1 MTFPTVPAAFDA
13 VAGAR
18 PDAVALDGAGGS
30 ITYGRLRARSDVLAG
45 ALRRRGVG
53 RGVVVGVH
61 LERSFDSITTSLA
74 VLKAGG
80 SYLPLSPEYP
90 PSRLKLLL
98 ADAGALFVVAGGV
111 PGWAGE
117 VDRQVVTLDALREEQ
132 SGEEQSGEAR
142 PGEERAGDAASGHP
156 EDVAYVMYTSGSTG
170 TPKGV
175 QVTHRNI
182 VQLVRDQRYLRF
194 EPGETFLHL
203 SPAAFDASTFEI
215 WGALLSGAR
224 LVIAPPARQALGEL
238 PELLRRRGVTAM
250 FLTTPLFH
258 ELIDRDP
265 GALDTVRQVLIG
277 GEPMSVD
284 RARLLAARRAG
295 PGGGWEGSP
304 GDGGVAN
311 VYGPTETTT
320 FATAFAL
327 SELDEGD
334 KSVPIG
340 RPLRHTR
347 VYVLGDDGS
356 PAEEGEI
363 YIGGAGVARGYL
375 GRPGPT
381 AERFLAD
388 PFAGVAGARMYR
400 SGDLGR
406 RRRDGAIE
414 FLGRA
419 DSQIKIR
426 GFRIEPVEVEEALL
440 NHPDVREAAV
450 AAVEVPDGVRLAAY
464 VVARARREQELTP
477 PGLAAYLRTVV
488 PSYMV
493 PSWFVL
499 VESLPRTV
507 TGKLDRRLLP
517 AIDPADLPRI
527 AAGQNSGQSG
537 GQNSGPNG
545 GQSDRD
551 GDDEAALSPVE
562 EQLAEIWKRV
572 LRLDSVTVDDDFFS
586 LGGDSLRILRVLAEV
601 EAGGLGLGLAELF
614 EHTTIRELAASAGDS
629 PSRDRT

>member
-1 MTFPTVPAAFDA
+1 MTSPTVPAAFDA
-13 VAGAR
+13 VAATW
-18 PDAVALDGAGGS
+18 PDAVALDGAAGS
-30 ITYGRLRARSDVLAG
+30 LTYAQLKARSDVLAG
-45 ALRRRGVG
+45 ALRRRGAG
-53 RGVVVGVH
+53 RGTVVGVH
-61 LERSFDSITTSLA
+61 LDRSFDSVVTSLA

-98 ADAGALFVVAGGV
+98 ADAGALFVVAGDV
-111 PGWAGE
+111 PAWVGE
-117 VDRQVVTLDALREEQ
+117 VDRPVVTLASLRALPRQETV
-132 SGEEQSGEAR
+132 
-142 PGEERAGDAASGHP
+142 PAAGHP
-156 EDVAYVMYTSGSTG
+156 QDVAYVMYTSGSTG

-175 QVTHRNI
+175 LVTHHNI
-182 VQLVRDQRYLRF
+182 VQLVRDQEYLRF
-194 EPGETFLHL
+194 APGETFLHL

-224 LVIAPPARQALGEL
+224 LVLAPPGRESLAEL

-265 GALDTVRQVLIG
+265 GALDAVRQVLIG

-284 RARLLAARRAG
+284 RARLLAGRRRE
-295 PGGGWEGSP
+295 PR
-304 GDGGVAN
+304 DGVVAN

-327 SELDEGD
+327 RELDEGD

-340 RPLRHTR
+340 RPLCHTR
-347 VYVLGDDGS
+347 VYVLGDDGV
-356 PAEEGEI
+356 PADEGEI

-388 PFAGVAGARMYR
+388 PFAGVPGARMYR

-406 RRRDGAIE
+406 RRPDGAIE

-450 AAVEVPDGVRLAAY
+450 VTVAVPDGVRLAAY
-464 VVARARREQELTP
+464 VVARAGSRDELTP
-477 PGLAAYLRTVV
+477 RGLAAYLRTVV
-488 PSYMV
+488 PAYMV
-493 PSWFVL
+493 PSWFVTL
-499 VESLPRTV
+499 DGLPRTV
-507 TGKLDRRLLP
+507 TGKLDRRRLP
-517 AIDPADLPRI
+517 DLDEADLPRL
-527 AAGQNSGQSG
+527 SGDPLPGDQ
-537 GQNSGPNG
+537 
-545 GQSDRD
+545 D
-551 GDDEAALSPVE
+551 GDDSPSPAE

-572 LRLDSVTVDDDFFS
+572 LSLDSVTVDDDFFS
-586 LGGDSLRILRVLAEV
+586 LGGDSLRILRVLGEV
-601 EAGGLGLGLAELF
+601 ESAGLGLSLSQLF
-614 EHTTIRELAASAGDS
+614 EHTTIRELAAVISS
-629 PSRDRT
+629 PLSSGTE